1 MIGSV
6 GLPQP
11 HSSIGASGQDT
22 NEPVKITTKL
32 DGMRAMS
39 PRMASDDVEALKRE
53 IHAGLHRHAKAL
65 QDSLL
70 LISNRIEAIKKGNER
85 LDSNNEF
92 LHKSIKDLTGMRWTM
107 T

>member
-1 MIGSV
+1 
-6 GLPQP
+6 
-11 HSSIGASGQDT
+11 
-22 NEPVKITTKL
+22 
-32 DGMRAMS
+32 
-39 PRMASDDVEALKRE
+39 MAEGGHLGNWTLTFVPT
-53 IHAGLHRHAKAL
+53 RHAKAL